1 MQQSAQSPHELPAVL
16 RVTPI
21 IDPVVEAHGFGPNS
35 AYIEYVWLAV
45 LGPSGTWTYR
55 RLNAM
60 VVGRTAEDAVPVNVV
75 DLSRSL
81 GLGAGTGRN
90 SIMARTL
97 NRLVH
102 FGVARWMGE
111 DGLAVRRALAPVPA
125 RQLARLSFT
134 PQAMHN
140 RLTAQ

>member
-1 MQQSAQSPHELPAVL
+1 M
-16 RVTPI
+16 
-21 IDPVVEAHGFGPNS
+21 
-35 AYIEYVWLAV
+35 WLAV
-45 LGPSGTWTYR
+45 LGPSGTWAYR
-55 RLNAM
+55 RLAA
-60 VVGRTAEDAVPVNVV
+60 VVAGRTADEAVPVNVA

-81 GLGAGTGRN
+81 GLGAGIGRN

-102 FGVARWMGE
+102 FGVARWMGQ

-134 PQAMHN
+134 P
-140 RLTAQ
+140 RPCTTA